1 MPCVPWAPP
10 SEKMNYEAVIGLEV
24 HVQIKTQS
32 KMFTRVAAGYGHE
45 PNTLTDPVVLALPG
59 ALPVMNKAALDAIIK
74 AGLLLGCE
82 IAPVCKWDRKNYFYP
97 DSPKNYQISQYDQP
111 ICIGGSVEIELPAS
125 ARNLMGEHK
134 KIPLTRIHL
143 EEDVG
148 KLNHGATD
156 SLVDYNRAG
165 TPLMEIVSDPAMHS
179 AEEAYAYLT
188 SIRATM
194 IYGGISD
201 CDMEKGQL
209 RCDANISIRPVGA
222 THLGTKVELKNLNS
236 ISFVRDGIDHEIK
249 RQIAVVERGGTL
261 VQETRD
267 YDGQT
272 GTSQSL
278 RSKEMAHDY
287 RYFPDPDLMPVKVDA
302 EWKTRLQAECPELP
316 FVKQRRFFEQYQV
329 PYSLTSVLVWDRM
342 LADYFEAAAQLAGPG
357 KAQAVGNWIVNDL
370 LRELSRGSAAAVGD
384 AALRPRSPA
393 RDGGVAAPA
402 DTHALAT
409 SKVRPAHIAALVN
422 MVDAGTVLTN
432 AAKEI
437 FIEMAATGGQPDAI
451 AEQRGLRAAP
461 IDTSELETWCRDA
474 ITANPKAVAEFKSGK
489 DSAINALKG
498 PVMKAAKGKAN
509 PKLVDETLRR
519 LLAVM

>member
-1 MPCVPWAPP
+1 MP
-10 SEKMNYEAVIGLEV
+10 YEAVIGLEV
-24 HVQIKTQS
+24 HVQVKTAS
-32 KMFTRVAAGYGHE
+32 KIFTRVAAGYGHE
-45 PNTLTDPVVLALPG
+45 PNTLTNEVVLALPG
-59 ALPVMNKAALDAIIK
+59 TLPVMNKAALDAIIK

-82 IAPVCKWDRKNYFYP
+82 IAPVCKWDRKQYFYP

-111 ICIGGSVEIELPAS
+111 ICLGGSVEIELPGAS
-125 ARNLMGEHK
+125 RNVMGEHK

-165 TPLMEIVSDPAMHS
+165 TPLMEIVSDPALHS

-188 SIRATM
+188 SLRATM

-209 RCDANISIRPVGA
+209 RCDANISIRPVGE
-222 THLGTKVELKNLNS
+222 TKLGTKVELKNLNS
-236 ISFVRDGIDHEIK
+236 ISFVRDGIAHEIK
-249 RQIAVVERGGTL
+249 RQIAVLERGGKI

-267 YDGQT
+267 YDGMT

-278 RSKEMAHDY
+278 RSKEEAHDY
-287 RYFPDPDLMPVKVDA
+287 RYFPDPDLMPVKVD
-302 EWKTRLQAECPELP
+302 EPWKNRLRAECPELP
-316 FVKQRRFFEQYQV
+316 FDKQRRFLEQYQL
-329 PYSLTSVLVWDRM
+329 PYTLTSVLVWDRA
-342 LADYFEAAAQLAGPG
+342 LADWFEQAAQLAGAG

-370 LRELSRGSAAAVGD
+370 LRELGNAKQT
-384 AALRPRSPA
+384 LPE
-393 RDGGVAAPA
+393 
-402 DTHALAT
+402 
-409 SKVRPAHIAALVN
+409 SKVTPAHVAALVKL
-422 MVDAGTVLTN
+422 VDAGTVLTN

-437 FIEMAATGGQPDAI
+437 FVEMAASGEMPEAI
-451 AEQRGLRAAP
+451 ADRKGLKAAP
-461 IDTSELETWCRDA
+461 TNTDELEQWCRDSIA
-474 ITANPKAVAEFKSGK
+474 ANAKALAEFKAGK
-489 DSAINALKG
+489 DSAINAFKG

-519 LLAVM
+519 LLAAM

>member
-1 MPCVPWAPP
+1 
-10 SEKMNYEAVIGLEV
+10 MNYEAVIGLEV
-24 HVQIKTQS
+24 HVQVKTRS
-32 KMFTRVAAGYGHE
+32 KIFTRVAAGYGHE

-74 AGLLLGCE
+74 AGLLLGCD

-111 ICIGGSVEIELPAS
+111 ICLGGAVEIELPGA
-125 ARNLMGEHK
+125 ARNVMGEHK

-148 KLNHGATD
+148 KLNHGASD

-165 TPLMEIVSDPAMHS
+165 TPLMEIVSEPAMHT
-179 AEEAYAYLT
+179 AEEAFAYLT
-188 SIRATM
+188 SLRATM

-209 RCDANISIRPVGA
+209 RCDANISIRPVGE
-222 THLGTKVELKNLNS
+222 TKLGVKVELKNLNS
-236 ISFVRDGIDHEIK
+236 ISFVRDGIAHEIK
-249 RQIAVVERGGTL
+249 RQLAVVERGGTL

-287 RYFPDPDLMPVKVDA
+287 RYFPDPDLMPVQVDEA
-302 EWKTRLQAECPELP
+302 WKHRLQAECPELP
-316 FVKQRRFFEQYQV
+316 FAKQRRFFEQYQL
-329 PYSLTSVLVWDRM
+329 PYTLTSVLVWDRA
-342 LADYFEAAAQLAGPG
+342 LADFFEAAAALAGVG
-357 KAQAVGNWIVNDL
+357 KAQAVGNWITNDL
-370 LRELSRGSAAAVGD
+370 LRELGAAQ
-384 AALRPRSPA
+384 RPL
-393 RDGGVAAPA
+393 VE
-402 DTHALAT
+402 
-409 SKVRPAHIAALVN
+409 SKVRPGHVAALVQLIE
-422 MVDAGTVLTN
+422 AGAVLTN

-437 FIEMAATGGQPDAI
+437 FVEMFATGEMPESI
-451 AEQRGLRAAP
+451 ADRRGLKAAP
-461 IDTSELETWCRDA
+461 TDAGELEQWCRDSIA
-474 ITANPKAVAEFKSGK
+474 ANAKAVAEFKAGK
-489 DSAINALKG
+489 DSAINAFKG

-509 PKLVDETLRR
+509 PKLVDETLRK
-519 LLAVM
+519 LLAAM

>member
-1 MPCVPWAPP
+1 MKLCAPSVPSVTTPLATSSPK
-10 SEKMNYEAVIGLEV
+10 SAYEAVIGLEV

-111 ICIGGSVEIELPAS
+111 ICVGGAVEIELPGA

-179 AEEAYAYLT
+179 AEEAYAYLS

-302 EWKTRLQAECPELP
+302 EWKARLQAECPELP
-316 FVKQRRFFEQYQV
+316 FAKQRRFIERYQL
-329 PYSLTSVLVWDRM
+329 PYSLTSVLVWDRA
-342 LADYFEAAAQLAGPG
+342 LADYFEEAATLAGPG

-370 LRELSRGSAAAVGD
+370 LRELTAAKIEWHASGDPCHGPIPQSR
-384 AALRPRSPA
+384 
-393 RDGGVAAPA
+393 
-402 DTHALAT
+402 
-409 SKVRPAHIAALVN
+409 VRPAHIAALVQL
-422 MVDAGTVLTN
+422 VDAGTVLTN

-437 FIEMAATGGQPDAI
+437 FIEMAATGDQPAAI
-451 AEQRGLRAAP
+451 ADRKGLKAAP
-461 IDTSELETWCRDA
+461 TDTNELETWCRESIA
-474 ITANPKAVAEFKSGK
+474 ANAKAVAEFKAGK

-519 LLAVM
+519 LLAAM